1 MITRTLR
8 LYNFLIDSLFY
19 FVTVSILIL
28 ILKTFYNKELLKW
41 ILITYYY
48 IYYLTFELIFGQTIG
63 KMITKTKVVTSNE
76 TRISFSKILLRTLLR
91 LIPIDF
97 ISYLVSPNGIHD
109 NLSNTKLV
117 KL

>member
-8 LYNFLIDSLFY
+8 LYNLLLDSLFY
-19 FVTVSILIL
+19 LVTVSILIL
-28 ILKTFYNKELLKW
+28 ILRSFFNKEFLKW

-48 IYYLTFELIFGQTIG
+48 IYYLTFELTFGQTIG
-63 KMITKTKVVTSNE
+63 KMITKTKVVSSND
-76 TRISFSKILLRTLLR
+76 TKISFSKILLRTLLR

-97 ISYLVSPNGIHD
+97 ISYLISPNGIHD
-109 NLSNTKLV
+109 NLSNTKLI